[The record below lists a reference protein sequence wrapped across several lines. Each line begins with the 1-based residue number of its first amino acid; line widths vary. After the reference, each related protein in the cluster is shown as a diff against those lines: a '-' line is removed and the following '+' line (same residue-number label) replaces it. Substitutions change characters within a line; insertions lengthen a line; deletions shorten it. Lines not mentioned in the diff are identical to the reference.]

1 VLRLVATR
9 AALGVVTLFAVSV
22 LIFICTQILPGDV
35 AAAVLGQQATPDAL
49 KVFRAELGLDK
60 PAYVRYFAW
69 LLGIL
74 HGDFGRALTNQRDIV
89 EELLPRFLNTL
100 FLAGYAAIISVPVSV
115 ALGIMSAIREGRLSD
130 RVANVLTLIAI
141 SVPEFFVGYVLIII
155 FAIYFG
161 WFPSLATVF
170 PGMGIGERFYVAT
183 LPALTLTLVVL
194 AHMLRMTRNTV
205 LSIMST
211 PYIEMA
217 FLKGLSRTRVVSRHA
232 LPNAAGPIISVVAL
246 DLAYLVVGVV
256 VVENVFVY
264 PGVGQYMVDA
274 VAKRDVPVI
283 QACGLV
289 FAAVF
294 VILNTL
300 ADILAIL
307 FNPRLRRRR

>member
-9 AALGVVTLFAVSV
+9 AVLGLVTLFAVSV

-69 LLGIL
+69 LLGIS